1 MRTMTRN
8 KAAEA
13 LGVTP
18 QTISNYVKDGILGGF
33 IGIKNTLYVNA
44 DDVDKYLKKYR
55 FIAVN
60 EKMIDRKLR
69 ELKDRENEINDRL
82 ADTRKE
88 LLGAKSYK
96 TPSAIILAK
105 ALFRAAIIPRLSTR
119 EMDIIDM
126 YIDGESLQEIADV
139 FSLTSARINQ
149 ILAKALRKFTDNR
162 KSQRKQ

>member
-105 ALFRAAIIPRLSTR
+105 ALFRAAMIPRLSTR
-119 EMDIIDM
+119 
-126 YIDGESLQEIADV
+126 
-139 FSLTSARINQ
+139 
-149 ILAKALRKFTDNR
+149 
-162 KSQRKQ
+162 